1 MSIKQLHQL
10 LPGESAQI
18 ISFHKDLTLQSRLV
32 EMGILPGVEI
42 RLLKKGPFNG
52 PIEIKVRCYEVAIRY
67 NDAMQINVSLILI

>member
-18 ISFHKDLTLQSRLV
+18 ISFHKDLILQSRLV

-67 NDAMQINVSLILI
+67 KDAMQINVS

>member
-18 ISFHKDLTLQSRLV
+18 ISFNKDLTLQSRLV

-52 PIEIKVRCYEVAIRY
+52 PIEIKVRCYEVALRY
-67 NDAMQINVSLILI
+67 KDAMQINVS

>member
-18 ISFHKDLTLQSRLV
+18 TSFHKDLTLQSRLV

-52 PIEIKVRCYEVAIRY
+52 PIEIKVRCYEVALRY
-67 NDAMQINVSLILI
+67 KDAMQINVS

>member
-52 PIEIKVRCYEVAIRY
+52 PIEIKVRCYEVALRY
-67 NDAMQINVSLILI
+67 KDAMKINVS

>member
-32 EMGILPGVEI
+32 EMGILPGAEI

-52 PIEIKVRCYEVAIRY
+52 PIEIKVRCYEVALRY
-67 NDAMQINVSLILI
+67 KDAMQINVS

>member
-18 ISFHKDLTLQSRLV
+18 ISFHKDLILQSRLV

-52 PIEIKVRCYEVAIRY
+52 PIEIKVRCYEVALRY
-67 NDAMQINVSLILI
+67 EDAMKINVS

>member
-52 PIEIKVRCYEVAIRY
+52 PIEIKVRCYEVALRY
-67 NDAMQINVSLILI
+67 KDAMHINVS

>member
-1 MSIKQLHQL
+1 MSIKQLNQL
-10 LPGESAQI
+10 VPGESAQI

-52 PIEIKVRCYEVAIRY
+52 PIEIKVRFYEVALRY
-67 NDAMQINVSLILI
+67 KDAMQINVS

>member
-52 PIEIKVRCYEVAIRY
+52 PIAIKVRCYEVALRY
-67 NDAMQINVSLILI
+67 KDAMQINVS

>member
-1 MSIKQLHQL
+1 MSIKQLYQL

-52 PIEIKVRCYEVAIRY
+52 PIEIKVRCYEVVLRY
-67 NDAMQINVSLILI
+67 KDAMQINVS